1 MCDYIVNLHR
11 RSASSGPHTPEE
23 LSPSLRDD
31 GNIVYG
37 QKASYVEDTNPPI
50 TYFCEVSAHPPALPP
65 PETPT
70 SLADMSLNNF
80 SNMFPPE
87 PANQAS
93 VPRLAPSPMQA
104 QQANGNGA
112 GMNGMNVGMPM
123 SAGQQMDVN
132 LLYQKVVELSEV
144 LKENREKTAGIVAGA
159 EELAV
164 CAICLRQV

>member
-1 MCDYIVNLHR
+1 M
-11 RSASSGPHTPEE
+11 
-23 LSPSLRDD
+23 
-31 GNIVYG
+31 
-37 QKASYVEDTNPPI
+37 
-50 TYFCEVSAHPPALPP
+50 
-65 PETPT
+65 
-70 SLADMSLNNF
+70 NNF
-80 SNMFPPE
+80 GNMFPPDN
-87 PANQAS
+87 PANQAG

-132 LLYQKVVELSEV
+132 LLYQKVAELSEV

-164 CAICLRQV
+164 SATYPS

>member
-1 MCDYIVNLHR
+1 MDQ
-11 RSASSGPHTPEE
+11 SSGINHF
-23 LSPSLRDD
+23 R
-31 GNIVYG
+31 NIVYG
-37 QKASYVEDTNPPI
+37 LDVSYAQDTNPPI
-50 TYFCEVSAHPPALPP
+50 TYFRENLAPPPPPAPP
-65 PETPT
+65 L
-70 SLADMSLNNF
+70 SLVEMSLNNF

-164 CAICLRQV
+164 SAVYISNRVHRPWSGGTFLLSQL